1 MHEEKD
7 EEILPLRCS
16 SAVAAEYATTAAC
29 ALSGGG
35 STACTNPCGGGKF
48 RALCAGEGREAR
60 KKESEC
66 GEGEKICPL
75 PPYLLAAGGDRAR
88 GIFCARSP

>member
-29 ALSGGG
+29 TLSGGG

-66 GEGEKICPL
+66 GEGEIKQPRS
-75 PPYLLAAGGDRAR
+75 PYLSTAEEIVGA
-88 GIFCARSP
+88 